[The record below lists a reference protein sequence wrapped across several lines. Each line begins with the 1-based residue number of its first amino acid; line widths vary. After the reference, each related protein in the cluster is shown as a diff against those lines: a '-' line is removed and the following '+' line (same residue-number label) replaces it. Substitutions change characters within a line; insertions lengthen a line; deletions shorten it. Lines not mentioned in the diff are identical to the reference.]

1 MSITY
6 ASVTLRPAERK
17 GRKARVIWVITGMQ
31 DGWNHAGAAADVFEV
46 GSLLVVQN
54 MAGAPIAVLPDEQ
67 ALSDYC
73 AQRFGVRP

>member
-6 ASVTLRPAERK
+6 ASVALRPAERK
-17 GRKARVIWVITGMQ
+17 GRKARVIWVTGTQ

-67 ALSDYC
+67 SLSDYC

>member
-6 ASVTLRPAERK
+6 ASVALRAAERK
-17 GRKARVIWVITGMQ
+17 GRKARIIWITGTQ
-31 DGWNHAGAAADVFEV
+31 DGWNHAGAAGDVFDV
-46 GSLLVVQN
+46 GGLLVVHN
-54 MAGAPIAVLPDEQ
+54 MAGAPIAVLPDEK